1 MSLPQ
6 VSNSN
11 IKYFSLSEQKV
22 KYKIFVN
29 EYKICEV
36 KMTPAQLRAAR
47 ALLKIGGGDLAA
59 LAGVDKMA
67 VVRAESGSKKS
78 YVGTI
83 EKLRIALENAG
94 IVFLD
99 GVVGEYEP
107 TAALRCGVKSA
118 DTKSELANNDASNEP
133 SKDFSSAAWDDF
145 DDFDDFAS
153 DQPVTP
159 YIIPISDADRAN
171 LRQHFADPER
181 WNKLSERAK
190 SVYRRELGLND
201 SAS

>member
-1 MSLPQ
+1 
-6 VSNSN
+6 
-11 IKYFSLSEQKV
+11 
-22 KYKIFVN
+22 
-29 EYKICEV
+29 
-36 KMTPAQLRAAR
+36 MTGEQLRAAR
-47 ALLKIGGGDLAA
+47 ALLKLGTRDLAA

-67 VVRAESGSKKS
+67 IVRAEAGSKKT

-83 EKLRIALENAG
+83 EKLRHALESAG

-99 GVVGEYEP
+99 GVTGEYQP
-107 TAALRCGVKSA
+107 TAALRWGVKSV
-118 DTKSELANNDASNEP
+118 DPTTKQTNDDAGGQSGSEL
-133 SKDFSSAAWDDF
+133 SSAAW

-181 WNKLSERAK
+181 WNKLSDRAK
-190 SVYRRELGLND
+190 AVYRHELGLND
-201 SAS
+201 CAS